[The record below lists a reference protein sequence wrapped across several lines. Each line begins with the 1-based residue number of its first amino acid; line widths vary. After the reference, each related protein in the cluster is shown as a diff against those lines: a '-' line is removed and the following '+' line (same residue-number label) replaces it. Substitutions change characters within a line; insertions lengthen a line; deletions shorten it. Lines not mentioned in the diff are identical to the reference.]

1 LRVLSKAFSIKR
13 TNNVP
18 NIFIG
23 VLKMKKL
30 SSLADSE
37 NKALLAEICNWI
49 DKNTSPNIGWTEL
62 IETTGLSHKELQFL
76 FDKYLNTTP
85 MTYIRE
91 RRKEKNK
98 VKPNFIITPN
108 FIAKDTD

>member
-1 LRVLSKAFSIKR
+1 ML
-13 TNNVP
+13 
-18 NIFIG
+18 NIYIG
-23 VLKMKKL
+23 VVKMKKT

-49 DKNTSPNIGWTEL
+49 DKNTSPNIDWTEL

-91 RRKEKNK
+91 RRKENNK

>member
-1 LRVLSKAFSIKR
+1 VL
-13 TNNVP
+13 

-23 VLKMKKL
+23 VVKMKKI

-49 DKNTSPNIGWTEL
+49 DKNTSPNIDWTEL

-85 MTYIRE
+85 MTYIRQ
-91 RRKEKNK
+91 RRNENNK